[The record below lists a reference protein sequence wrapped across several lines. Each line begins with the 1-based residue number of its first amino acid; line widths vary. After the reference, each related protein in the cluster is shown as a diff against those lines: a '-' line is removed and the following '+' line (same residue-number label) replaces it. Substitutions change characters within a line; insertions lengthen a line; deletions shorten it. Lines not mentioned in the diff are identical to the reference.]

1 VAEPLLAHPLDHRP
15 LGTSGIE
22 VSAVSLGSWLTF
34 EHLGADEGL
43 AVMRAA
49 RDAGID
55 FLDDARYDDRTGRAP
70 IPTGYSEVVFGRL
83 FRAAGWRRDDV
94 VVANKLWLEFW
105 PQESPAAELDA
116 SLGRMGFDYL
126 DLAYC
131 APPPDGCEIGEL
143 VVQLGALIAS
153 GKVRAWG
160 VLNWHPDVLSVAV
173 GLARAEGVPPPCA
186 AQLPYSVVTRSPVED
201 PATVAV
207 LDDAGA
213 RIVASSVLAG
223 GLLSGKYAHD
233 PSQGRLAGRLSSPPL
248 ARTVRVADALA
259 SRAVAL
265 GVAPATLA
273 IAFALANA
281 RVASVLFGATTPSQV
296 AQNVAAVELSARL
309 DSSEVDALRN
319 LALDQGA

>member
-1 VAEPLLAHPLDHRP
+1 VSSGAVAPLLEHRP
-15 LGTSGIE
+15 LGASGIE
-22 VSAVSLGSWLTF
+22 VSAVSLGSWQTF
-34 EHLGADEGL
+34 EHIGADEGL

-55 FLDDARYDDRTGRAP
+55 FLDDARYDDHTGRAP
-70 IPTGYSEVVFGRL
+70 IPTGYSEVVFGEL

-116 SLGRMGFDYL
+116 SLGRMNFEYL

-131 APPPDGCEIGEL
+131 APPPDGYEIGEL

-153 GKVRAWG
+153 GKVRSWG
-160 VLNWHPDVLSVAV
+160 VLNWRPDVLSAAV
-173 GLARAEGVPPPCA
+173 RFARGEGVPLPCA
-186 AQLPYSVVTRSPVED
+186 AQLAYNVVTRSPVED
-201 PATVAV
+201 AATVAA

-223 GLLSGKYAHD
+223 GVLSGKYSGD
-233 PSQGRLAGRLSSPPL
+233 PSRGRLAGRLSSPQ
-248 ARTVRVADALA
+248 VV
-259 SRAVAL
+259 RAVHAAEAVATRAAAL
-265 GVAPATLA
+265 GVTPATLA

-281 RVASVLFGATTPSQV
+281 RVASVLFGATTPAQV
-296 AQNVAAVELSARL
+296 TENAAAVELSARL
-309 DSSEVDALRN
+309 DPSEVDALRN
-319 LALDQGA
+319 VTTHEGA

>member
-1 VAEPLLAHPLDHRP
+1 
-15 LGTSGIE
+15 
-22 VSAVSLGSWLTF
+22 
-34 EHLGADEGL
+34 
-43 AVMRAA
+43 
-49 RDAGID
+49 
-55 FLDDARYDDRTGRAP
+55 
-70 IPTGYSEVVFGRL
+70 
-83 FRAAGWRRDDV
+83 
-94 VVANKLWLEFW
+94 
-105 PQESPAAELDA
+105 
-116 SLGRMGFDYL
+116 
-126 DLAYC
+126 
-131 APPPDGCEIGEL
+131 
-143 VVQLGALIAS
+143 
-153 GKVRAWG
+153 
-160 VLNWHPDVLSVAV
+160 
-173 GLARAEGVPPPCA
+173 
-186 AQLPYSVVTRSPVED
+186 VED

-233 PSQGRLAGRLSSPPL
+233 RSQGRLAGRLSSPPL
-248 ARTVRVADALA
+248 ARTVRVADALV

-265 GVAPATLA
+265 GVPPATLA

>member
-1 VAEPLLAHPLDHRP
+1 MAAPPLEHPLDHRP

-22 VSAVSLGSWLTF
+22 VSAVSLGSWLTI
-34 EHLGADEGL
+34 EHMGADEGL

-83 FRAAGWRRDDV
+83 FRAAGWRREDV

-131 APPPDGCEIGEL
+131 APPPDGREIGEL

-160 VLNWHPDVLSVAV
+160 VLNWNPDALSSAV
-173 GLARAEGVPPPCA
+173 RLAARRASRCPVRRSSRTASRRVRRWRIPRRSPR
-186 AQLPYSVVTRSPVED
+186 STTRS
-201 PATVAV
+201 
-207 LDDAGA
+207 
-213 RIVASSVLAG
+213 RAS
-223 GLLSGKYAHD
+223 AH
-233 PSQGRLAGRLSSPPL
+233 
-248 ARTVRVADALA
+248 
-259 SRAVAL
+259 
-265 GVAPATLA
+265 
-273 IAFALANA
+273 
-281 RVASVLFGATTPSQV
+281 
-296 AQNVAAVELSARL
+296 L

-319 LALDQGA
+319 LALNQGA